1 MQRQSATEV
10 GSGATRLALA
20 LSLFGGAA
28 LLIGIWSGVAA
39 RKPGGSPAVLAG
51 NAGDVFADAGETV
64 PEPIDPQALW
74 TADIATPRRTFQVT
88 TGELKNRDTISDLL
102 MRLGTTPADAHAAL
116 NALQQADLLDARKL
130 RPGLKATVT
139 LVPVEG
145 ASEAGASRLVG
156 LNVRNAADHSL
167 IVTRSPDGEFAA
179 SRLDARLTARPV
191 RVASTIETSIYDAA
205 LSMGAGDQQVVDFA
219 RIFAYDVDF
228 QREIH
233 PGDRFEIVYQAMVDE
248 RGKPVRT
255 GEVIY
260 AELDGK
266 ALKRG
271 FYRFTPSDDGV
282 TDYFDRKGESAT
294 KFLMKTP
301 INGARL
307 SSRFGM
313 RRHPISGYSRL
324 HKGTDFAA
332 PSGTAIYAAGHGTVE
347 RASRY
352 GGYGNY
358 VRIRHAN
365 GYKTA
370 YAHMSRYGPGVRKG
384 RRVRQGD
391 VIGYVGSTG
400 ASTGP
405 HLHYE
410 VYINGK
416 PVNAMNLNLPTGRK
430 LDAEMLD
437 AFTARRQ
444 QIDAIRAEHGAEID
458 LAGLGGEEPAGDTP
472 GG

>member
-1 MQRQSATEV
+1 MRKSRASEKSRQVSHAAVAFSAFVGAATLVGVWGSRHGNDRPETGEVPLPAVPVDVPARQS
-10 GSGATRLALA
+10 L
-20 LSLFGGAA
+20 
-28 LLIGIWSGVAA
+28 
-39 RKPGGSPAVLAG
+39 PAS
-51 NAGDVFADAGETV
+51 EM
-64 PEPIDPQALW
+64 W
-74 TADIATPRRTFQVT
+74 TADLATRERSLKVN
-88 TGELKNRDTISDLL
+88 TGTLVRRDTISDLL
-102 MRLGTTPADAHAAL
+102 QRLGTTSADAHAAL
-116 NALQQADLLDARKL
+116 AVLEEAELLDPRRL

-139 LVPVEG
+139 LEPGELENPG
-145 ASEAGASRLVG
+145 APALLVG
-156 LNVRNAADHSL
+156 LSLRTEPDHSL
-167 IVTRSPDGEFAA
+167 LVTRDSEGGFEAV
-179 SRLDARLTARPV
+179 RLGARLTPQEQRISAE
-191 RVASTIETSIYDAA
+191 IDTSIYEAA
-205 LSMGAGDQQVVDFA
+205 LAQGAGDQQVVDFA
-219 RIFAYDVDF
+219 RIFAYDIDF

-233 PGDRFEIVYQAMVDE
+233 PGDTFEIVYETLVDE
-248 RGKPVRT
+248 RGRPVRA

-260 AELDGK
+260 AELDGR
-266 ALKRG
+266 ALTRG

-282 TDYFDRKGESAT
+282 TDYFDRNGESAT

-307 SSRFGM
+307 SSNFGM

-332 PSGTAIYAAGHGTVE
+332 PTGTPIQAAGHGTVE

-352 GGYGNY
+352 GGYGHY

-391 VIGYVGSTG
+391 IIGYVGSTG

-416 PVNAMNLNLPTGRK
+416 PVNAMTLDLPTGRK
-430 LDAEMLD
+430 LSGEMLE
-437 AFTARRQ
+437 AFDERRRE
-444 QIDAIRAEHGAEID
+444 IDAVRRNLGAEID
-458 LAGLGGEEPAGDTP
+458 VAEAVATGSDG
-472 GG
+472 